1 MPMKLSEI
9 KNTLDAEVL
18 SGQDRMDM
26 NIVGGGGADL
36 MEDVLSAV
44 AKGAVLLTGLTTEQV
59 LRTATIAGVAA
70 IIIVRGKKPDTK
82 MLEAAVSS
90 GIPILRTRYS
100 LFVACGRLYMDGLR
114 GLDGSW

>member
-1 MPMKLSEI
+1 MKLSEI
-9 KNTLDAEVL
+9 KNSLDAEVL
-18 SGQDRMDM
+18 SGHDQMNM

-44 AKGAVLLTGLTTEQV
+44 AKGSVLLTGLTTEQV
-59 LRTATIAGVAA
+59 LRTATIAGVLA
-70 IIIVRGKKPDTK
+70 IVIVRGKKPDTK

-100 LFVACGRLYMDGLR
+100 LFVACGRLYMEGLR